1 MRNSFFIILLS
12 ATIISCNFSDE
23 KEIDVSAVDVSF
35 SVSRFDVD
43 FYAST
48 PATLT
53 ITKQL
58 YPLFFP
64 EGVHDSIWIQKLQN
78 IDEREL
84 LQETQKVFTS
94 FEVEKK
100 QLTNLFKHIKFYNP
114 QFVVPDVTTLISNI
128 DYESKV
134 IYTNNELLISL
145 DVYLGKTHPF
155 YNNFPNYIKQNYH
168 RRHLIVDVAN
178 AIIETQLSVSH
189 DRTFISK
196 MIEAGKRLYLLD
208 VYLTS
213 ESDEEKIGYEKE
225 KLDWTVSN
233 ESQVWKYFIENKLLY
248 STDTKL
254 NKRFI
259 DNAPFS
265 KFYRSQDNL
274 SPGRIGTWYGWQI
287 VRSYMK
293 YNDVSLVELLKT
305 NTEEIFKKSKYKP
318 KK

>member
-1 MRNSFFIILLS
+1 MEV
-12 ATIISCNFSDE
+12 AFS
-23 KEIDVSAVDVSF
+23 I
-35 SVSRFDVD
+35 SRFDID

-53 ITKQL
+53 VTKQL

-64 EGVHDSIWIQKLQN
+64 EGVHDSIWVEKLQN
-78 IDEREL
+78 TDEREL
-84 LQETQKVFTS
+84 LDETQKVFAS
-94 FEVEKK
+94 FELEEK
-100 QLTNLFKHIKFYNP
+100 QLTNLFKHIKYYNP

-134 IYTNNELLISL
+134 IYINDQLLISL
-145 DVYLGKTHPF
+145 DVYLGKEHPF
-155 YNNFPNYIKQNYH
+155 YSNFPVYIKQNYH
-168 RRHLIVDVAN
+168 REHLIVDVAN
-178 AIIETQLSVSH
+178 AIIETQLTVSNN
-189 DRTFISK
+189 RTFISK
-196 MIEAGKRLYLLD
+196 MIEAGKRLYVLD
-208 VYLTS
+208 NYLPETL
-213 ESDEEKIGYEKE
+213 DEEKIGYEKE
-225 KLDWTVSN
+225 KFDWAVSN

-259 DNAPFS
+259 DDAPFS

-274 SPGRIGTWYGWQI
+274 SPGRIGTWFGWQI

-293 YNDVSLVELLKT
+293 YNKVSFAELLKA